1 MNAQLRFDFR
11 EGQRRKNEGLACARH
26 PLLEVARNL
35 AVELLQTREAISAD
49 DVQFAMMSKG
59 YAESE
64 LKNSMGALFRDKR
77 FQWTGEFVT
86 SQRIRANGNL
96 LRLWR
101 LR

>member
-11 EGQRRKNEGLACARH
+11 EGQRRKEQGISRARH

-35 AVELLQTREAISAD
+35 AVELLQTRESISAD
-49 DVQFAMMSKG
+49 DLQFEMLRRG
-59 YAESE
+59 YRETE
-64 LKNSMGALFRDKR
+64 LGNAMGAVFRDRR

-96 LRLWR
+96 LRLWK